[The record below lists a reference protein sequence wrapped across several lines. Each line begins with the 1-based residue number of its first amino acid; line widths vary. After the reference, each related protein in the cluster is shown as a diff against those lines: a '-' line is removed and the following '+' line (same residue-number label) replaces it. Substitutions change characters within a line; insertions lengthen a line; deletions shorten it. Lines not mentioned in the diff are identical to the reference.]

1 MAEIKLLEYSQGN
14 KFLDF
19 YKKDSIE
26 NEKKYFCCY
35 DYDFSTFSDV
45 AIGRLLFDYQILIY
59 CNIDKDE
66 IINYIVFR
74 VPLLIENSTALSVMI
89 MDMSDIEFIEKV
101 FQLSKEKFQKLG
113 WTKISLTALRYQL
126 TEELSSILE
135 NVGLKEELILNSASE
150 ELDRIEYAYLFEEK

>member
-101 FQLSKEKFQKLG
+101 KLICYDVTERKFEK
-113 WTKISLTALRYQL
+113 
-126 TEELSSILE
+126 
-135 NVGLKEELILNSASE
+135 
-150 ELDRIEYAYLFEEK
+150 

>member
-45 AIGRLLFDYQILIY
+45 AIGRLLFDYQILI
-59 CNIDKDE
+59 
-66 IINYIVFR
+66 
-74 VPLLIENSTALSVMI
+74 
-89 MDMSDIEFIEKV
+89 
-101 FQLSKEKFQKLG
+101 
-113 WTKISLTALRYQL
+113 
-126 TEELSSILE
+126 
-135 NVGLKEELILNSASE
+135 
-150 ELDRIEYAYLFEEK
+150 

>member
-1 MAEIKLLEYSQGN
+1 M
-14 KFLDF
+14 
-19 YKKDSIE
+19 
-26 NEKKYFCCY
+26 
-35 DYDFSTFSDV
+35 
-45 AIGRLLFDYQILIY
+45 IY

>member
-135 NVGLKEELILNSASE
+135 NVGLKEKLILNSASE

>member
-89 MDMSDIEFIEKV
+89 MDMSDIEYIEKV

>member
-74 VPLLIENSTALSVMI
+74 VPLLIENSTALSFMI

>member
-45 AIGRLLFDYQILIY
+45 AIGRLLFDYQILIC

>member
-26 NEKKYFCCY
+26 NEKKFFCCY

>member
-1 MAEIKLLEYSQGN
+1 MK
-14 KFLDF
+14 
-19 YKKDSIE
+19 
-26 NEKKYFCCY
+26 KKYFCCY

>member
-19 YKKDSIE
+19 YKKNSIE

-59 CNIDKDE
+59 CNIDKGE
-66 IINYIVFR
+66 IINYMVFR
-74 VPLLIENSTALSVMI
+74 VPLLIENSTALSIMI
-89 MDMSDIEFIEKV
+89 MDMSDIGFIKKV
-101 FQLSKEKFQKLG
+101 FQLSKEKFSKLG

-126 TEELSSILE
+126 TEELSSTLE
-135 NVGLKEELILNSASE
+135 NVGLKEELILNSATE

>member
-26 NEKKYFCCY
+26 NEKQYFCCY

>member
-14 KFLDF
+14 KFLDI
-19 YKKDSIE
+19 YEKDSIE